1 MFDIQCSSCAAD
13 LAAALHGLSSYST
26 IHVLQL
32 HALQLA
38 CLRRRAQPLTS
49 QMNPDVW
56 VSHRILD
63 AATSGI
69 PEKDQGAKCPAS
81 ASLHASLLLEELGIA
96 RLSSIPSAST
106 YSLTSEE
113 LHIAPSNR

>member
-1 MFDIQCSSCAAD
+1 M
-13 LAAALHGLSSYST
+13 
-26 IHVLQL
+26 LQL

-38 CLRRRAQPLTS
+38 CLVRRRAQPLTS

-113 LHIAPSNR
+113 LHIAVIAPSNR